1 MSKRTKRLEK
11 QEQGLLEQARKHR
24 IKAET
29 LEGRKDTTRDYWLK
43 EAARF
48 EEQARERAEMLE
60 KLRKKKHDRV
70 S

>member
-24 IKAET
+24 LKVET
-29 LEGRKDTTRDYWLK
+29 MDGRKDTTKGYWLK

-48 EEQARERAEMLE
+48 EEQARERADMLE
-60 KLRKKKHDRV
+60 KLRKKKHDRM